1 MRVPWVAA
9 LVALAVIASACGGV
23 LKDEY
28 EYEEELYLDLDG
40 SATIYVNAS
49 VPALVALRGA
59 DLDANPR
66 ARLDRDRVRALF
78 EGRGVEVARVS
89 TSRRDGRRFVHVR
102 VEAGRLADVQRLAP
116 FAWSKYQLTRR
127 DDILEF
133 RQVVGAP
140 AGKPVGDVGWTGA
153 ELVAFRM
160 HLPSKIAFNNAKDA
174 VQRGNILEWKQP
186 LAERLNGVPIDVEVH
201 METESILRRTLLLFG
216 STVAAAV
223 AAFALV
229 LWLIARK
236 GRASEVAES
245 RS

>member
-1 MRVPWVAA
+1 
-9 LVALAVIASACGGV
+9 
-23 LKDEY
+23 
-28 EYEEELYLDLDG
+28 
-40 SATIYVNAS
+40 
-49 VPALVALRGA
+49 
-59 DLDANPR
+59 
-66 ARLDRDRVRALF
+66 
-78 EGRGVEVARVS
+78 VS

-186 LAERLNGVPIDVEVH
+186 LAVCR
-201 METESILRRTLLLFG
+201 
-216 STVAAAV
+216 STSKST
-223 AAFALV
+223 
-229 LWLIARK
+229 WK
-236 GRASEVAES
+236 PS
-245 RS
+245 RSCGARCCCSGLRWPPPSRHLPWCSG